1 MTCWELLSYCLMTR
15 GSMTS
20 LGLLEAKPWCLL
32 LCVWGMIYY
41 FWTMFVYCCCCTT
54 AFLTAPGMSL
64 ELMMKLLMSI
74 LTNPEAAF
82 SWVSTT
88 WEPPYVLI
96 FLGLL
101 PAVGADS
108 AGLIRFLLITIW
120 VVAAAEVAL
129 CCFLSV
135 RNPPPLLLLLPSC
148 CMNKFD
154 YCCFGGAPPPF
165 VVSRICTL
173 VTGCLLFLWSTSVAS
188 SSLSEMS
195 YYCLVVGSSRMI
207 SSSSKLSSIKS
218 STAISSRK
226 SCSSKC

>member
-120 VVAAAEVAL
+120 VVAAAEVAF

-135 RNPPPLLLLLPSC
+135 RNPPPLLLLPSW